1 MTLNATTRTG
11 HGARSAGIAARLA
24 MRTRGG
30 IGGVALALALVSP
43 LAAQQEVTVTGRPVL
58 LELYTS
64 QGCASCP
71 PADDLMLELAARD
84 DVIALALHVDY
95 WDYIGWP
102 DTLASHAHTERQQ
115 AYARRHGHSTIYT
128 PQVVV
133 NGIELIE
140 GFRTMQVMDSIA
152 AQHALPPEV
161 SLTLIRTG
169 NGGLEIQAAP
179 LSETAPALALTSR
192 RSAVGGVSANA
203 VIGSFSM
210 SRPAEAPAVEP
221 TVPAATEVAT
231 LEAADDA
238 SLTASSVMPDAA
250 AVSVPVP
257 VLTPVVATGPFVL
270 QLVRYRDTEIVEIL
284 GGENAGR
291 TATYANV
298 VTDWQPIANWDM
310 AGPLTLTVPLAGDEP
325 VVVLV
330 QEVGQ
335 GEIIAAA
342 RLR

>member
-1 MTLNATTRTG
+1 MMLNAKTRTG
-11 HGARSAGIAARLA
+11 HGARSAGIALR
-24 MRTRGG
+24 RV
-30 IGGVALALALVSP
+30 IGLRALALALVLATP
-43 LAAQQEVTVTGRPVL
+43 LAAQQEVTATGRPVL

-71 PADDLMLELAARD
+71 PADDLLLDLAARE

-102 DTLASHAHTERQQ
+102 DTFASRAHTERQQ

-128 PQVVV
+128 PQMVV
-133 NGIELIE
+133 NGVELIE
-140 GFRTMQVMDSIA
+140 GFRTMQVMDAIA
-152 AQHALPPEV
+152 AQYAMAPEV
-161 SLTLIRTG
+161 SLTLTRTG
-169 NGGLEIQAAP
+169 NGGLEIQASPLADMAP
-179 LSETAPALALTSR
+179 VPMLTSR

-203 VIGSFSM
+203 VIGALSLS
-210 SRPAEAPAVEP
+210 SPAAEAVTLAEAESEVEDDAALSP
-221 TVPAATEVAT
+221 SAPVPAPIPA
-231 LEAADDA
+231 LI
-238 SLTASSVMPDAA
+238 
-250 AVSVPVP
+250 PV
-257 VLTPVVATGPFVL
+257 TPTGPFVV
-270 QLVRYRDTEIVEIL
+270 QMVRYRDTEIVEIL

-298 VTDWQPIANWDM
+298 VTAWQPIANWDM
-310 AGPLTLTVPLAGDEP
+310 TSPLTLTVPLAGDEP